1 VRPSIYGEIVWEARK
16 RRFARDRGRVDWIVV
31 RNRLGAAASGCDRA
45 RSARCLTGGVA
56 AVSSAALYGAAVFR
70 LPT

>member
-1 VRPSIYGEIVWEARK
+1 MHLIVALLH
-16 RRFARDRGRVDWIVV
+16 RRAQPA
-31 RNRLGAAASGCDRA
+31 GAAARDCDRA

-56 AVSSAALYGAAVFR
+56 AVGSAALYGAAVFR